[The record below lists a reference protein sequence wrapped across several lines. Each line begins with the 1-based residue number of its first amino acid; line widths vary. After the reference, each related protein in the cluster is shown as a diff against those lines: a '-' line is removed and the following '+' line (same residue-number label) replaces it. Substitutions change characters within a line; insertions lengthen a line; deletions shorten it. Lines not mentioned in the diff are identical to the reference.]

1 MKTMGPFDL
10 GKHVKSSVD
19 TLKEETARV
28 TEMMR
33 LPENQNLRGAKSF
46 TMKHHGTVKRNK

>member
-1 MKTMGPFDL
+1 MKTLNPFDL
-10 GKHVKSSVD
+10 GKHVKSSVE
-19 TLKEETARV
+19 TLQDETARV

-46 TMKHHGTVKRNK
+46 TMKHHGTVTRNK